1 MTASLW
7 AALAGWLPAFVL
19 TQAIEAPIYRLGAR
33 ATWATALLASALTHP
48 LVWFVFPALVE
59 GTIGYAPMV
68 VLAEIFAVAVE
79 AAWLAHR
86 GVRQPVAWST
96 AANAAS
102 LAGGLG
108 SRHLLGW
115 P

>member
-1 MTASLW
+1 MSPW

-19 TQAIEAPIYRLGAR
+19 TQAIEVPIYRWGAR
-33 ATWATALLASALTHP
+33 ATWATAMVASALTHP
-48 LVWFVFPALVE
+48 LVWFAFPALFE
-59 GTIGYAPMV
+59 GALGYVPMV
-68 VLAEIFAVAVE
+68 VLAEVFAVAVE

-86 GVRQPVAWST
+86 AVRRPAVWSV

-102 LAGGLG
+102 LAIGLG
-108 SRHLLGW
+108 TRYVVGW